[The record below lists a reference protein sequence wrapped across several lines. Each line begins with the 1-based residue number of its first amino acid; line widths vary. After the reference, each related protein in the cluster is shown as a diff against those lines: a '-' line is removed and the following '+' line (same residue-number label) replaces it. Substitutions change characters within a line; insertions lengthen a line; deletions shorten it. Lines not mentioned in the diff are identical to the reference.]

1 MLDVNLEPIT
11 SDKNIIKNGFKNSTG
26 WNLGIIG
33 KSNHL
38 FEPLTSTPNIGTSNK
53 DRKIIIPIL
62 QIFFS
67 GIAEKKI
74 IKTKPIIT

>member
-53 DRKIIIPIL
+53 DRKKIMNIIIPIL
-62 QIFFS
+62 
-67 GIAEKKI
+67 
-74 IKTKPIIT
+74 